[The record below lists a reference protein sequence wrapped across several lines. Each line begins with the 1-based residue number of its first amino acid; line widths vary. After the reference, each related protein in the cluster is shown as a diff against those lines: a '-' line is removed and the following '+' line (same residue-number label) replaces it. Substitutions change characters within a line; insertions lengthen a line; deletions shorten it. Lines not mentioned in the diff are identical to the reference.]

1 MITLEIEVASL
12 NSDHRGQVP
21 LYRFTVYIFIC
32 NLQNTEESRKELEDS
47 GIIHDKA
54 PLALQRSLQLV
65 SDTILGEGR
74 TLWGES
80 E

>member
-12 NSDHRGQVP
+12 NSDHHGQVP
-21 LYRFTVYIFIC
+21 LHRFTVYIFIC